1 MKNSI
6 DKIILELALYINKN
20 LLKSSNIS
28 YESYKYT
35 EENILKQLVKK

>member
-1 MKNSI
+1 MKNNI
-6 DKIILELALYINKN
+6 DKIALELALYINKK
-20 LLKSSNIS
+20 LLKSSKIS